1 MAVTIDFTKT
11 TAYRRGEEK
20 GKREGTEQN
29 KIDSAQ
35 RMLADGEL
43 SIEQI
48 AKYAD
53 LTVEEV
59 TNLKS
64 KYF

>member
-1 MAVTIDFTKT
+1 
-11 TAYRRGEEK
+11 
-20 GKREGTEQN
+20 EQN